1 MPPDRLG
8 SIATAKQSQGWEPTM
23 KPIVRAMWAV
33 MALLSCTTSAGA
45 APDEASA
52 AGARVIAVARAANLS
67 GEIALGD
74 ADGTRFDSAIG
85 LADREQGRPHRSGA
99 RWLWASVTK
108 QVAAT
113 LVMQQVEAGK
123 LALDLP
129 IRAYLPWF
137 AGPSG
142 DTVTIRHLLQHTSGL
157 PNPIN
162 TKPDAQDVQAF
173 YTETGAAIGDMA
185 RARGFCAGP
194 PLAAPGAGFSYNN
207 CEYLVLGAILEQATG
222 QPFGALVADRIAK
235 PLGLRSL
242 RLAPDSAPRGG
253 GVAIGYTTGGKRYP
267 PINVAT
273 FGAAGALT
281 GTARDLVTLDLALVQ
296 GKLLNDASRAI
307 LWSGDP
313 KLGYEA
319 LGVWSFEAQLRG
331 CEAPV
336 ALIERRGDL
345 GGIQVRNII
354 APALGLKQG
363 RALAVFTNDDSI
375 DFGEVWQGKG
385 LAFDLLSAAFCPA
398 NP

>member
-1 MPPDRLG
+1 M
-8 SIATAKQSQGWEPTM
+8 
-23 KPIVRAMWAV
+23 
-33 MALLSCTTSAGA
+33 
-45 APDEASA
+45 
-52 AGARVIAVARAANLS
+52 
-67 GEIALGD
+67 
-74 ADGTRFDSAIG
+74 
-85 LADREQGRPHRSGA
+85 
-99 RWLWASVTK
+99 
-108 QVAAT
+108 
-113 LVMQQVEAGK
+113 
-123 LALDLP
+123 
-129 IRAYLPWF
+129 
-137 AGPSG
+137 
-142 DTVTIRHLLQHTSGL
+142 
-157 PNPIN
+157 
-162 TKPDAQDVQAF
+162 
-173 YTETGAAIGDMA
+173 
-185 RARGFCAGP
+185 
-194 PLAAPGAGFSYNN
+194 
-207 CEYLVLGAILEQATG
+207 
-222 QPFGALVADRIAK
+222 
-235 PLGLRSL
+235 
-242 RLAPDSAPRGG
+242 
-253 GVAIGYTTGGKRYP
+253 
-267 PINVAT
+267 AT